1 MNAPWVIQM
10 HDRVPK
16 GFSSQ
21 VIQHERKNFPTVLT
35 LGIWLRGVKLLDGL
49 DRDKRLSMGCPIALE
64 PVGLFG
70 GEAGTGWLKD
80 VDG

>member
-1 MNAPWVIQM
+1 MSESQIAFLQLIQ
-10 HDRVPK
+10 
-16 GFSSQ
+16 Q
-21 VIQHERKNFPTVLT
+21 ERKSFRTVSI
-35 LGIWLRGVKLLDGL
+35 LGVWLHVVKLLDGL
-49 DRDKRLSMGCPIALE
+49 DRDKRLSKGCPIALE